1 MRASIQNLDGVPP
14 AVPLFITESN
24 ISPQYS
30 EGYMDLWG
38 GLWLADYVGAFLA
51 GGGAVAS
58 IACLPRPAMSPTG

>member
-1 MRASIQNLDGVPP
+1 VPP
-14 AVPLFITESN
+14 GVPLFITESN

-38 GLWLADYVGAFLA
+38 GLWLADYGSFLA
-51 GGGAVAS
+51 AGGAVAS